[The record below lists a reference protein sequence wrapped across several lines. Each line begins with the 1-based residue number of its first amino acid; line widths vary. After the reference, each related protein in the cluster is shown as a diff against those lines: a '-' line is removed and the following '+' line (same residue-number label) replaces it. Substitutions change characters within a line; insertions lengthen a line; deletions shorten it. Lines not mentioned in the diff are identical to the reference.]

1 MPARRYSGERR
12 HRHHHHH
19 HLGGYGM
26 RRVHHHHHHGTG
38 HRRLNTWQVFVKTHM
53 RPGQTL
59 RHLAQM
65 YHGHHGH
72 VGVHRKHRIYHRKA
86 MSY

>member
-65 YHGHHGH
+65 YMDIMDMLGCIENI
-72 VGVHRKHRIYHRKA
+72 VFITEKR
-86 MSY
+86 